1 MACLMCFFREQTERL
16 GRSYS
21 IESKSINRRNE
32 NKII

>member
-1 MACLMCFFREQTERL
+1 MCFFLESGQSVWVDR
-16 GRSYS
+16 